1 VARELTLQT
10 QAAPAAPEVPALS
23 SCLTQWPLALR
34 SFSNPRPHGLHRPA
48 QRRWTI
54 LLSRA
59 VAVAA
64 HQMPLR
70 EVVLVDLELE
80 LLLALQQAR
89 HTL

>member
-1 VARELTLQT
+1 
-10 QAAPAAPEVPALS
+10 
-23 SCLTQWPLALR
+23 
-34 SFSNPRPHGLHRPA
+34 
-48 QRRWTI
+48 